1 MTASTALRHTLNVD
15 RGVALL
21 DAKLGRDV
29 WLPRVNLG
37 TLRVESCNSC
47 VLCQATDTRWY
58 GDAVQAIDVNI
69 GDIHAAEGVTPS
81 WTERHGFGI
90 SLTTFECDGYRDF
103 PGLQAAW
110 VERIA
115 QLRDERVNT

>member
-37 TLRVESCNSC
+37 TF
-47 VLCQATDTRWY
+47 
-58 GDAVQAIDVNI
+58 VQ
-69 GDIHAAEGVTPS
+69 
-81 WTERHGFGI
+81 
-90 SLTTFECDGYRDF
+90 
-103 PGLQAAW
+103 
-110 VERIA
+110 VERQHA
-115 QLRDERVNT
+115 